1 MINIF
6 MECKCESG
14 KKLSIEQYLEKIK
27 PYLCNM
33 IDELKRSGEL
43 KTHFTMKVNFML
55 SKDNDDK
62 QLMHSQSD
70 SVEFMI
76 GSKTDEIINELSESL
91 LTRYQL
97 GLEKSVK
104 GSDSVFDSINRMH
117 YKCNKISLNRDGLY
131 VNSPDWIKKSKSNYK
146 LKKQ

>member
-1 MINIF
+1 MMHLMINIF

-62 QLMHSQSD
+62 QLMHS
-70 SVEFMI
+70 
-76 GSKTDEIINELSESL
+76 
-91 LTRYQL
+91 
-97 GLEKSVK
+97 
-104 GSDSVFDSINRMH
+104 
-117 YKCNKISLNRDGLY
+117 
-131 VNSPDWIKKSKSNYK
+131 
-146 LKKQ
+146 